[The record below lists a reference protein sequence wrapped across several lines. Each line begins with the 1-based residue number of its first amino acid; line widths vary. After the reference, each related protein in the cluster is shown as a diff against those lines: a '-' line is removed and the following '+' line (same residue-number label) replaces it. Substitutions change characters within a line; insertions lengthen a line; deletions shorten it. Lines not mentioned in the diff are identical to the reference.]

1 MERPRC
7 SPRLTCSTDCQHVKI
22 RLNPPWVEGRDHCNS
37 ILTQT
42 RDLLKLPS
50 MVSDIS
56 CTGVSFHPRFIFP
69 WSQRYARAI
78 RTDRGDGAG
87 LRPCGD
93 CANAT
98 ISPVVRPPLHCF
110 TGLFCPETMFSIRSA
125 NCHSGN
131 AIHGWDSRSFPT
143 DMLPILDCE
152 PTGVIH
158 PKTRQKP
165 YGAPGIPEKGLG
177 GAFRRRS
184 EVN

>member
-1 MERPRC
+1 MVSSPIHHFYPFVPMLSTGIGTTDVIVFDMRSGPCRPETVLR
-7 SPRLTCSTDCQHVKI
+7 
-22 RLNPPWVEGRDHCNS
+22 RDHCNS

-42 RDLLKLPS
+42 RVLLRLPS
-50 MVSDIS
+50 MVSDVS
-56 CTGVSFHPRFIFP
+56 CIGVSFHPRFIFL

-131 AIHGWDSRSFPT
+131 AIHST
-143 DMLPILDCE
+143 DMLPILDFE
-152 PTGVIH
+152 LTGIIH
-158 PKTRQKP
+158 APKALRNPRTH
-165 YGAPGIPEKGLG
+165 GEN
-177 GAFRRRS
+177 
-184 EVN
+184 V

>member
-1 MERPRC
+1 MGRGETVLR
-7 SPRLTCSTDCQHVKI
+7 
-22 RLNPPWVEGRDHCNS
+22 RDHCNS

-42 RDLLKLPS
+42 RVLLRLPL

-56 CTGVSFHPRFIFP
+56 CTGISFHPRFIFP
-69 WSQRYARAI
+69 WRQRYARAI
-78 RTDRGDGAG
+78 RTDRGDGTG

-131 AIHGWDSRSFPT
+131 VIHGCDSRSFPIE
-143 DMLPILDCE
+143 MLPILDCE
-152 PTGVIH
+152 LMGIIH

-165 YGAPGIPEKGLG
+165 YGAPGRARKQTFS
-177 GAFRRRS
+177 AAC
-184 EVN
+184 

>member
-1 MERPRC
+1 MGRGETVLR
-7 SPRLTCSTDCQHVKI
+7 
-22 RLNPPWVEGRDHCNS
+22 RDHCYS

-42 RDLLKLPS
+42 RVLLKLPS

-56 CTGVSFHPRFIFP
+56 CTGISFHPRFIFP

-131 AIHGWDSRSFPT
+131 AIHGCDSRSFPT
-143 DMLPILDCE
+143 VTLPILDCE
-152 PTGVIH
+152 PAGIIH
-158 PKTRQKP
+158 PKTRQSP
-165 YGAPGIPEKGLG
+165 TERPG
-177 GAFRRRS
+177 RRS
-184 EVN
+184 DRRPRPWSMG